1 MRVATLACLAS
12 LAGGCFLQ
20 QKLDHGA
27 SAGDPQHTLP
37 TPPTGSGGA
46 GPSGT
51 GGAPATPG
59 VMNTPP
65 QVAAD
70 GGADPAPTLDCQQI
84 SDQARSILRANC
96 AFCHQAPGR
105 EGNFDF
111 ILDFNTLMKAVGT
124 TGKRFAVPG
133 MPDQS
138 RLFQRAAAGE
148 MPPAGRMPRPGPDDI
163 RVLREWIQ
171 SCLVAGPS
179 DGPDAGAPPPGDSGT
194 APPPG
199 CGGPGQD
206 CCLANSCN
214 AGGCCVLGQCRG
226 EGQACGDG
234 VGQFGLPGT
243 CHAGSCQNAGN
254 VACGNPGQPCCGDT
268 PTCTAPRSTCSGTL
282 TCAACGGD
290 KQICCSSAGVAT
302 CLAGL
307 GCLDAGFSRVATCQ
321 PCGAV
326 GQRCCGNGPIPQ
338 RLCNGGAV
346 CQAAGA
352 ADVCSAPSMSTI
364 DGGATR
370 P

>member
-1 MRVATLACLAS
+1 MRLGALAFLAS

-20 QKLDHGA
+20 QKLDPGA
-27 SAGDPQHTLP
+27 SAGEPQHSMP
-37 TPPTGSGGA
+37 TPPAANGDA
-46 GPSGT
+46 GPSGVD
-51 GGAPATPG
+51 GAPADVS
-59 VMNTPP
+59 VMAAPLP
-65 QVAAD
+65 VAGD
-70 GGADPAPTLDCQQI
+70 GGAAPLPTLDCTQVN
-84 SDQARSILRANC
+84 DRARAVLMTNC

-111 ILDFNTLMKAVGT
+111 ILDFNTLITAVGT

-138 RLFQRAAAGE
+138 RLFQRASAGE

-163 RVLREWIQ
+163 RVLRDWIQ
-171 SCLVAGPS
+171 SCLGVGS
-179 DGPDAGAPPPGDSGT
+179 SGGPDGAARPPADAGSNPA
-194 APPPG
+194 PG

-226 EGQACGDG
+226 DGQACGDG

-254 VACGNPGQPCCGDT
+254 VVCGGPEQPCCGDT
-268 PTCTAPRSTCSGTL
+268 PTCTAPRSTCGSTL
-282 TCAACGGD
+282 SCKACGGD
-290 KQICCSSAGVAT
+290 GQVCCSSAGLST

-307 GCLDAGFSRVATCQ
+307 GCLDAGFGRVASCQ
-321 PCGAV
+321 PCGAM
-326 GQRCCGNGPIPQ
+326 GQRCCGNGPVPQ
-338 RLCNGGAV
+338 RVCNKGLV
-346 CQAAGA
+346 CQVAGVVDACAPAQMSTSDGA
-352 ADVCSAPSMSTI
+352 A
-364 DGGATR
+364 R